1 MKNFLVI
8 LILLVAVVTCSSIR
22 TIVVDQNRSEY
33 QSVIDS
39 IKNSGTEVSQ
49 LRPWC
54 FTVDDGRKDS
64 LLIGTLYKNGES
76 IGSIQIRRID
86 SMYNIKV
93 IDVLKGKDSK

>member
-1 MKNFLVI
+1 MKNLIVI
-8 LILLVAVVTCSSIR
+8 LTLLVAVVTCSSIR
-22 TIVVDQNRSEY
+22 TVVVDQKRSEY

-64 LLIGTLYKNGES
+64 LLIGTLYRGKES
-76 IGSIQIRRID
+76 VGSIQIRKVD
-86 SMYNIKV
+86 SLYDIKI
-93 IDVLKGKDSK
+93 IDVLKNK